1 MSWADNALSDYYCEF
16 CGESFDSDKDFRNHC
31 NSPEHRSVLVSDGG
45 RAWKHRPPPRGIPR
59 DELCICQGHRA
70 YGQCRLGDQCCEAH
84 GDDELEEWKERL
96 DYRRDRVTRAQE
108 KHLEGY
114 QEYASNLLWRYSE
127 AKDPAAMQSIM
138 TESLPG
144 LKLTCK
150 QPLKCTVSSKETE
163 LLWDFELQTITPL
176 QRLVLLRDTF
186 RSHFQLRQVRI
197 SVFNYVLP
205 EGCQEW
211 INTLKRSVDKKV
223 LVYLVQVAFQASMY
237 ATFVQTLA
245 FDFGGQPVLM
255 RNFSVDT
262 VPPDMLSD
270 IERNRRVILMGS
282 VRWSPATVDLVP
294 FAECRSARAQSL
306 SSMYP
311 PPDPEGFQL
320 TQAVMGDELNQEN
333 YRARMHEL
341 LYVEEMARAD
351 IIAQYNI
358 RVSLELADSLSTS
371 SAHATEAMYAQSGE
385 LFALLHLDAQIS
397 ITEDTDAGRLV
408 LQSCTHVW
416 LSPTAVAAVAG
427 GGDQADAAA
436 KKRRVYELPIQL
448 TKKDRIYI
456 RMTKECVQEFGLA
469 PRTSFEA
476 EVQFLLDRLPLCEMH
491 YAVEKLPMAS
501 LVFPDFS
508 IRPPQCPPE
517 WGLSWDPRLNE
528 QQRRAVSAIVAPRT
542 VSHVPPVLVVGP
554 FGTGKTFTLA
564 QALLEVVKQEPESRV
579 LVCTQ
584 SNSAADLYVLEH
596 LDKKVVDRP
605 ALRPLRI
612 LYEYRMPNRV
622 DHRLLQYCLE
632 VPHDQRSKQGPWFR
646 QPTVEDIEAHRVVVT
661 TLSSSKMLLDTGI
674 KRGFFTHI
682 FIDEAAQAMETQC
695 ILPLALADENTRIVL
710 AGDYMQLN
718 PEVFS
723 VFTRERRLHV
733 SLLERLHDAFPRP
746 VRRRNGS
753 EGEPHPCQIV
763 LGDNYRSHEALVRFT
778 SESFYQGRLRA
789 LGCPGPHHVLHPL
802 SFFAVRGSDLP
813 RDGSTS
819 YLNTKEVAEVCDV
832 VKHLVDQWSMTWGP
846 SDPSTI
852 AVVTPYYD
860 QVQCIRAELRNRR
873 LARVRVETV
882 ANVQGREF
890 RAVVLSTVR
899 TRDTCL
905 QLEQMVRFKAS
916 LLNFGFL
923 SDAKLLNTALT
934 RAQSLVVVVGDPV
947 SLCSV
952 GACRT
957 LWEKFIVTC
966 AQHGSLY
973 NMRWDEIKYQL
984 DGFELQ
990 KEYGLNPHAECFW
1003 PKHPF
1008 LSQQPMA
1015 ANAVQ
1020 PSYGPPGFSAPA
1032 AANPGPPMPFFSRQV
1047 PPPMPGFYLP
1057 AVDRR
1062 LYGMAPPGMLFPP
1075 GFHPGFLRASMQG
1088 QQQAIFMNPQY
1099 AQQQLHSY
1107 ARMQEQLAQM
1117 MQQQHFQA
1125 QLQRN
1130 RQLQSFRPAQQPRG
1144 QHPPQQA
1151 PLPQQHRQPNPRT
1164 HSQPKAQAPQAS
1176 RPSSA
1181 RAAQASKPLGFD
1193 PDPIP
1198 SVSDVSGYPASMSAG
1213 SMAASFHNMML
1224 EDGDGSRKE
1233 NGGWTMSAG
1242 RRAARMTS
1250 TIADPESPPPSQPSN
1265 RPSSQPKEQTRAN
1278 GLVNRSSFASKMM
1291 ARTQQ
1296 GAAAAPQSQ
1305 AGKPGIQAQTKP
1317 PAPSY
1322 TQKTFRNSKFGQTS
1336 HGAALER
1343 GQAKPMMRPTV
1354 AYVKSVAE
1362 DVTWRNSAPPESA
1375 QRRTGDTQRLPS
1387 INGTAGGLEL
1397 YNALT
1402 RNDSSGDTRL
1412 ANALKQGFAQAGGQ
1426 ARGSGVSE
1434 RSAARPPPSRPA
1446 QSYSQALRNGQAK

>member
-1 MSWADNALSDYYCEF
+1 MSWADNTLSDYYCEF

-45 RAWKHRPPPRGIPR
+45 RAWKHRPPPRGVPK
-59 DELCICQGHRA
+59 DELCICQGHRT

-84 GDDELEEWKERL
+84 GDDELEEWRERL

-114 QEYASNLLWRYSE
+114 QEYASQLLWRYSE
-127 AKDPAAMQSIM
+127 AKDPAAMQRIM

-144 LKLTCK
+144 LRLSCQ
-150 QPLKCTVSSKETE
+150 QPLKRTVSSKETQ
-163 LLWDFELQTITPL
+163 LLWDFELHTITPL

-186 RSHFQLRQVRI
+186 RSHFQLRRVRI

-211 INTLKRSVDKKV
+211 INTLKRSEDKKV

-245 FDFGGQPVLM
+245 FDFGGEPVLM

-270 IERNRRVILMGS
+270 IERNRRVILMGHE
-282 VRWSPATVDLVP
+282 RWSPATVDLVP
-294 FAECRSARAQSL
+294 FAECRSSSRVRSL
-306 SSMYP
+306 FSMYP

-320 TQAVMGDELNQEN
+320 TQAVMGEELNRDN
-333 YRARMHEL
+333 YRARMHQL

-351 IIAQYNI
+351 IVAQFNLQ
-358 RVSLELADSLSTS
+358 VPLELSDSLSTS
-371 SAHATEAMYAQSGE
+371 SAHATEALYAPSGE
-385 LFALLHLDAQIS
+385 LFACLRLDAQVS
-397 ITEDTDAGRLV
+397 ITEDTDAGRLL
-408 LQSCTHVW
+408 LQGCTHVW
-416 LSPTAVAAVAG
+416 LSPTATAG
-427 GGDQADAAA
+427 TGQQADGAAEGG

-456 RMTKECVQEFGLA
+456 RLTQECVQEFGLE

-508 IRPPQCPPE
+508 VRPPQCPPE

-528 QQRRAVSAIVAPRT
+528 QQRRALSAIVAPRT
-542 VSHVPPVLVVGP
+542 VPHVPPVLVVGP

-564 QALLEVVKQEPESRV
+564 QALLEVIRQEPGSRV
-579 LVCTQ
+579 LICTQ
-584 SNSAADLYVLEH
+584 SNSAADLYVLDH
-596 LDKKVVDRP
+596 LDRKVSERP
-605 ALRPLRI
+605 ELRPLRI

-632 VPHDQRSKQGPWFR
+632 VPREQLSKQGPWFR
-646 QPTVEDIEAHRVVVT
+646 QPRVEDIEAHRVVVT

-695 ILPLALADENTRIVL
+695 ILPLALADETTRIVL

-746 VRRRNGS
+746 ARKMGGP
-753 EGEPHPCQIV
+753 EGGEPHPCQVV
-763 LGDNYRSHEALVRFT
+763 LGGNYRSHEALVRFA

-832 VKHLVDQWSMTWGP
+832 VKHLVEQWSMTWGP
-846 SDPSTI
+846 PDPSTI

-860 QVQCIRAELRNRR
+860 QVQCIRAELRNRK
-873 LARVRVETV
+873 LSRVRVETV

-899 TRDTCL
+899 TRATCVP
-905 QLEQMVRFKAS
+905 LERAVRFKAG

-957 LWEKFIVTC
+957 LWEKFVLTC
-966 AQHGSLY
+966 ARNGSLY
-973 NMRWDEIKYQL
+973 NMRWEEIKYQL

-1008 LSQQPMA
+1008 LEQQSTVA
-1015 ANAVQ
+1015 DTVQ
-1020 PSYGPPGFSAPA
+1020 PPAAFGYGPPAFSVSAAP
-1032 AANPGPPMPFFSRQV
+1032 NQPGPMPFFSRHI
-1047 PPPMPGFYLP
+1047 PPPLPGFYIP

-1062 LYGMAPPGMLFPP
+1062 LYGMMQPRMPGPFPAGSFPP
-1075 GFHPGFLRASMQG
+1075 GFHPGLGALVYNTYPG
-1088 QQQAIFMNPQY
+1088 QQQAGFMNPQY
-1099 AQQQLHSY
+1099 MQQQQQQLLHY
-1107 ARMQEQLAQM
+1107 TQI
-1117 MQQQHFQA
+1117 QQQQQQQQQRFQM
-1125 QLQRN
+1125 
-1130 RQLQSFRPAQQPRG
+1130 QSQQNQQP
-1144 QHPPQQA
+1144 QYLQQ
-1151 PLPQQHRQPNPRT
+1151 QSRQPNRHPKAPGQPR
-1164 HSQPKAQAPQAS
+1164 AQAPPQ
-1176 RPSSA
+1176 PSSA
-1181 RAAQASKPLGFD
+1181 QATAQASKPLGFNSD
-1193 PDPIP
+1193 PTL
-1198 SVSDVSGYPASMSAG
+1198 SVRHFSRAPASMSA
-1213 SMAASFHNMML
+1213 SFGNMML
-1224 EDGDGSRKE
+1224 QDDANGRAGSV
-1233 NGGWTMSAG
+1233 GG
-1242 RRAARMTS
+1242 RAARTMGGSAS
-1250 TIADPESPPPSQPSN
+1250 TGAAPQPPLPSRPPNPPGSQAA
-1265 RPSSQPKEQTRAN
+1265 PSSQPKEQTRLN
-1278 GLVNRSSFASKMM
+1278 GLVNRGSFAGKMM
-1291 ARTQQ
+1291 AQAHQ
-1296 GAAAAPQSQ
+1296 ASAPRSQ
-1305 AGKPGIQAQTKP
+1305 TGEPGIRAQVKP
-1317 PAPSY
+1317 PAAPPVRVQE
-1322 TQKTFRNSKFGQTS
+1322 TVWNSTKHGPTS
-1336 HGAALER
+1336 QSNPGT
-1343 GQAKPMMRPTV
+1343 KVT
-1354 AYVKSVAE
+1354 AYVKSVST
-1362 DVTWRNSAPPESA
+1362 DVTQGSSAPNSG
-1375 QRRTGDTQRLPS
+1375 QRQVRNIPS

-1402 RNDSSGDTRL
+1402 RDDTSVDARL
-1412 ANALKQGFAQAGGQ
+1412 AHALRQGFAQA
-1426 ARGSGVSE
+1426 ANVS
-1434 RSAARPPPSRPA
+1434 RPSATRQPPSKPV
-1446 QSYSQALRNGQAK
+1446 QSYSEALRNGPVK